1 MKDEY
6 ELELLPKIKV
16 HLLFPISLLNLRGKE
31 EALWEHANKV
41 LIKVIGKFVK
51 LPQLFHFFVVNDL
64 H

>member
-1 MKDEY
+1 MFRKI
-6 ELELLPKIKV
+6 LPV
-16 HLLFPISLLNLRGKE
+16 TDPARTRLFAGTLTSEKGVM
-31 EALWEHANKV
+31 WEHANKV

>member
-1 MKDEY
+1 MQVTVFHSRNES
-6 ELELLPKIKV
+6 
-16 HLLFPISLLNLRGKE
+16 HLRGR
-31 EALWEHANKV
+31 LPRWRRGCRRMWEHANKV

>member
-1 MKDEY
+1 MHTLSVGSGVCHVNGQRCEY
-6 ELELLPKIKV
+6 SMYV
-16 HLLFPISLLNLRGKE
+16 
-31 EALWEHANKV
+31 WEHANKV

>member
-1 MKDEY
+1 MMNSST
-6 ELELLPKIKV
+6 
-16 HLLFPISLLNLRGKE
+16 ISPPHFGILRMLMIRNIDVFFSS
-31 EALWEHANKV
+31 LWEHANKV

>member
-1 MKDEY
+1 MVR
-6 ELELLPKIKV
+6 V
-16 HLLFPISLLNLRGKE
+16 HCCVKSLCDWGCSV
-31 EALWEHANKV
+31 WEHANKV

>member
-1 MKDEY
+1 MGGGWTGGVG
-6 ELELLPKIKV
+6 LGG
-16 HLLFPISLLNLRGKE
+16 SNRGSDWGVGLGSDLGG
-31 EALWEHANKV
+31 LWEHANKV